1 MSALIVN
8 LDTFAMMKIQQSA
21 RHVKLTKSQLQTDA
35 SHVLMKLLLV
45 SQLNLSNTF
54 HLSYSVGNTCATCGI
69 NEVVEEDETTGIRSC
84 KACPDGEVAAE
95 NACATCDPIQFIET
109 GEDGVRVCKDCKPNQ
124 NVIAGE
130 CKDCEAGEVRDEAD
144 PTACTACS
152 SNEISTDDGCLA
164 CGDSEL
170 VVENAV
176 SHIFKV
182 KKAYKLN
189 FSAFHVQSVN
199 CLSTVMVKEAAFVM
213 IQRVIMTMKENAFSA
228 IIQMH

>member
-1 MSALIVN
+1 M
-8 LDTFAMMKIQQSA
+8 
-21 RHVKLTKSQLQTDA
+21 
-35 SHVLMKLLLV
+35 
-45 SQLNLSNTF
+45 
-54 HLSYSVGNTCATCGI
+54 
-69 NEVVEEDETTGIRSC
+69 EEDETTGIRSC

-182 KKAYKLN
+182 KKSL
-189 FSAFHVQSVN
+189 
-199 CLSTVMVKEAAFVM
+199 
-213 IQRVIMTMKENAFSA
+213 
-228 IIQMH
+228 